1 VGNDIRPNE
10 RVTTGAVHDP
20 SIVGVASLDEKV
32 RWMLMLR
39 FALPFWS
46 RKGLRP
52 LSSSAPEARMEIWMI
67 RIALYALAALLLAS
81 ASQSAKAA
89 SFDCAK
95 AKSPGEK
102 VICTD
107 QEMNDQDVEMSV
119 TYNLLKRLVTMGARG
134 DLETS
139 QTAWL
144 RRREACGADRAC
156 LSKAYADRLLQL
168 RTSFE
173 ELVKRGPF

>member
-1 VGNDIRPNE
+1 MD
-10 RVTTGAVHDP
+10 
-20 SIVGVASLDEKV
+20 
-32 RWMLMLR
+32 
-39 FALPFWS
+39 
-46 RKGLRP
+46 
-52 LSSSAPEARMEIWMI
+52 
-67 RIALYALAALLLAS
+67 RIAPYVLAALLLAS
-81 ASQSAKAA
+81 TSQPADAA

-95 AKSPGEK
+95 AKSPDEK

-134 DLETS
+134 EIEAS
-139 QTAWL
+139 QMAWL
-144 RRREACGADRAC
+144 KRRGACGADRAC

-173 ELVKRGPF
+173 ELVQRGPF